1 MAAKLEGGAY
11 LSSFVDAVLKKLS
24 LLDVNST
31 PMARKLADQ
40 DLLQRLKLSLR
51 SVRPVLDDAE
61 QKLIRNDQEVK
72 KWLLDLQDAL
82 YMADDLLDK
91 ISTKAATATPTQR
104 DPGNYSSMCHSIVDS
119 ILEDSDDDD
128 YEMGVADLVDKL
140 ESIVEEKNG
149 LGLKDEPVR
158 DLEDMS
164 WRIESSLVESSEIF
178 GRDNDKEAIIKLLL
192 DDTCNAKISVIPI
205 VGMGGVGKT
214 TLAQLVYNDKSVDE
228 KFAIKAWVCVSD
240 QFDIVKVTKTLIEA
254 AGGSSYNG
262 NALDLLQTELKD
274 KLKGR
279 KFLIVLDDMWI
290 DNSYSRQWKTLQK
303 PFQFGKEGSKVLVTT
318 RNDTTADVVKTVSAY
333 KLNLLSERDCWSL
346 FVKCVSLSPESKE
359 YSTLEPVGRE
369 LVKKCEGPPLAV
381 ESLGALLRT
390 NYDEEH
396 WDRVLKSELWEVFE
410 DQNDE
415 IIPALNMSYHYLPSS
430 LKRCFVY
437 CSLFPKDCLFKKDV
451 LVLLWMA
458 EELLQP
464 KEKKDLEEIGF
475 EYFDQLVARSFF
487 HSSST
492 YNNFYVIHDLIHD
505 LATARAGEFYFRAEK
520 LEENVGISNKT
531 RHLLHDAG
539 GNYPFSQIVSACDRV
554 KYTRTFL
561 EINLSRKDPFNMENA
576 PHIFL
581 SELKCLRVL
590 SFNAF
595 PLDSLPDSIGN
606 LIHLRYLDLLNTR
619 VETLPEEL
627 CCLYNLQTLKMN
639 NCRHLKKLPS
649 NMQDLVNLR
658 HLDIRG
664 ASIEEMPKGMS
675 KLKDLH
681 FLSDYIVGKD
691 ADNNGV
697 KELGALANIHESL
710 HIHQLENI
718 MDGAQALEAR
728 IADKKHLKGLYLTWS
743 YSHSYIDDSQDILN
757 NLKPHRNLRKLS
769 INEYKGLTFPDW
781 FGHSSYKNMTKL
793 YLYGCSN
800 CLELPS
806 LGQLPSLKRLR
817 LSDFRKLQRVGAK
830 FYKEVGS
837 SSHGAAFPVLESLS
851 FYGMD
856 CWEEWLSVSSELD
869 AFPLLRELRVRNCP
883 ALRGDLPSQLP
894 ALRSLCIHRCGQLDF
909 SLPRANALLELSV
922 EGPQQVE
929 AVLKAIAHNQLDC
942 LQSLSIGSCWLA
954 TSFPVGSMPS
964 SLQSL
969 VINGCP
975 YLEFP
980 MLQQQHESLQ
990 SISIFNSCHSL
1001 TSFPLA
1007 SFPNLT
1013 TLTISSCINL
1023 KSLLASDAAAS
1034 TSNLLSLRVE
1044 CCPSLGSFPTLEM
1057 VAPHLEHLSL
1067 GECPE
1072 IESFFEGGL
1081 PPNLRELHITHCEK
1095 LVKYLASMDLHDH
1108 CLIRLDIQHP
1118 YDNIKSFPLNGSLP
1132 ASLGTLNLRN
1142 FPSLEILDC
1151 KGLDHL
1157 QSLLIERCPR
1167 MQDVAGE
1174 SFPASLSMLCFNGSS
1189 LLRNRFQTNDK
1200 LILSKMSHVRNINVD
1215 GAWISKAT
1223 DAKIY

>member
-24 LLDVNST
+24 SLDVNST
-31 PMARKLADQ
+31 PMAKKLADQ
-40 DLLQRLKLSLR
+40 DLLRRLKLSLR

-82 YMADDLLDK
+82 YMADDLLDEL
-91 ISTKAATATPTQR
+91 STKAATATPTQR

-149 LGLKDEPVR
+149 LGLKEEPVR

-192 DDTCNAKISVIPI
+192 DDTCYAKISVIPI

-214 TLAQLVYNDKSVDE
+214 TLAQLVYNDERVD
-228 KFAIKAWVCVSD
+228 KFDIKAWVCVSD

-254 AGGSSYNG
+254 AGGSFYNG
-262 NALDLLQTELKD
+262 DALDSLQTELKG
-274 KLKGR
+274 KLMGK
-279 KFLIVLDDMWI
+279 KFLIVLDDVWI
-290 DNSYSRQWKTLQK
+290 DNSYSRQWKTLLK
-303 PFQFGKEGSKVLVTT
+303 PFQFGKKGSKVLVTT
-318 RNDTTADVVKTVSAY
+318 RNDTTADVVKTISAH
-333 KLNLLSERDCWSL
+333 KLSLLSERDCWSL
-346 FVKCVSLSPESKE
+346 FVKCVFLSPESKE

-369 LVKKCEGPPLAV
+369 LVKKCKGLPLAV

-390 NYDEEH
+390 NYDEED

-437 CSLFPKDCLFKKDV
+437 CSLFPKDCLFKKDE

-464 KEKKDLEEIGF
+464 KEKKDLEEI
-475 EYFDQLVARSFF
+475 
-487 HSSST
+487 
-492 YNNFYVIHDLIHD
+492 
-505 LATARAGEFYFRAEK
+505 
-520 LEENVGISNKT
+520 
-531 RHLLHDAG
+531 
-539 GNYPFSQIVSACDRV
+539 
-554 KYTRTFL
+554 
-561 EINLSRKDPFNMENA
+561 
-576 PHIFL
+576 
-581 SELKCLRVL
+581 ELKCLRVL
-590 SFNAF
+590 SFNTF

-606 LIHLRYLDLLNTR
+606 LIHLRYLDLSDTW

-627 CCLYNLQTLKMN
+627 CCLYNLQTLKLN
-639 NCRHLKKLPS
+639 NCQHLKKLPS
-649 NMQDLVNLR
+649 NMQDLINLR

-681 FLSDYIVGKD
+681 FLSDYIVGRH

-743 YSHSYIDDSQDILN
+743 YSNSYIDDSQDILN

-817 LSDFRKLQRVGAK
+817 LSNFRKLQRVGAK
-830 FYKEVGS
+830 FYKKVGS

-869 AFPLLRELRVRNCP
+869 AFPLLRELRVQNCP

-894 ALRSLCIHRCGQLDF
+894 ALQILCIDRCGQLDF

-942 LQSLSIGSCWLA
+942 LQSLSLASCWSA
-954 TSFPVGSMPS
+954 TSFPVASMPS
-964 SLQSL
+964 SLQNL

-990 SISIFNSCHSL
+990 SISISNSCHSL

-1013 TLTISSCINL
+1013 TLRISSCINL
-1023 KSLLASDAAAS
+1023 KSLLASDPAAS
-1034 TSNLLSLRVE
+1034 TSKLVSLTIE
-1044 CCPSLGSFPTLEM
+1044 SCPSLGSFPTLEM
-1057 VAPHLEHLSL
+1057 VAPHLEDLL
-1067 GECPE
+1067 LRECPE

-1081 PPNLRELHITHCEK
+1081 PPNLRELQIQHCEK

-1118 YDNIKSFPLNGSLP
+1118 YDNITSFPLNGSLP

-1157 QSLLIERCPR
+1157 QRLLIERCPK
-1167 MQDVAGE
+1167 MQDVAGK
-1174 SFPASLSMLCFNGSS
+1174 SFPASLSMLCFNGFS

-1200 LILSKMSHVRNINVD
+1200 HILSKMSRVRNIRVD
-1215 GAWISKAT
+1215 GAWISKDT
-1223 DAKIY
+1223 LYHLIPNSFPQCPCVQVKLENPLRLHGTPPC